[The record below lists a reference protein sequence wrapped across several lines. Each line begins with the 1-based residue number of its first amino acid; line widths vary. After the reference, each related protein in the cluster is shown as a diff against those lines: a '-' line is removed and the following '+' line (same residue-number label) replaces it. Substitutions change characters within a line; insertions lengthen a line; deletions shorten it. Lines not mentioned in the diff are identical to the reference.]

1 MRIIRINKRPR
12 PLKWV
17 IQDSLSSVLVCTV
30 QLIESLLRLL
40 TLEYFVFMLSDK
52 MDMWNMKRQSKRFNK
67 RI

>member
-1 MRIIRINKRPR
+1 MRIIRINKRPW

-17 IQDSLSSVLVCTV
+17 IQDSLFSVLVCTV

-52 MDMWNMKRQSKRFNK
+52 MDMWNMKRQSNRFNK

>member
-1 MRIIRINKRPR
+1 MRIIRINKRHR

-17 IQDSLSSVLVCTV
+17 IQDSLFSVLVCTV

-52 MDMWNMKRQSKRFNK
+52 MDMWNMKRQSNRFNK